1 MVVGIIVNLNLAFF
15 YAAPLFTIFRV
26 LKTRNSVSIHIRT
39 MVTNTLN
46 GSFWTAYGLAVQDP
60 FIWVPNGLGAI
71 LGVIQFCLCV
81 LFPRR
86 SGTSTSIIANQGDG
100 GDEPQQQQQQQG
112 ETAIE
117 IKGLDD
123 DNHQDTTIE
132 EGIISPSNSNES
144 VTDALKL
151 KQ

>member
-1 MVVGIIVNLNLAFF
+1 
-15 YAAPLFTIFRV
+15 
-26 LKTRNSVSIHIRT
+26 
-39 MVTNTLN
+39 
-46 GSFWTAYGLAVQDP
+46 
-60 FIWVPNGLGAI
+60 
-71 LGVIQFCLCV
+71 

-100 GDEPQQQQQQQG
+100 GDEQQQQQQQD

-123 DNHQDTTIE
+123 DNHQDTTVE